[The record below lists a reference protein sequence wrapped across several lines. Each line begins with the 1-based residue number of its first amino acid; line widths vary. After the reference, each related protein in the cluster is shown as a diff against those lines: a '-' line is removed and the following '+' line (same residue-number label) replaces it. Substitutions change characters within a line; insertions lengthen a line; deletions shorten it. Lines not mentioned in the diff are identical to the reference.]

1 MIVCSNMY
9 MQFITDDSE
18 STGLYLYSFVLLLLS
33 QDLLSLCDSLIQR
46 NAVHHVNVQN
56 IKVSFIMSVKL
67 FLSLVAFNSIK
78 TFGIVLRSTKQG
90 DDCAKKKFILASDAI
105 QSVIKVP
112 RRPRV

>member
-1 MIVCSNMY
+1 MIVKVLDFTCIVLFCYYCLQICCLFATVS
-9 MQFITDDSE
+9 
-18 STGLYLYSFVLLLLS
+18 YL
-33 QDLLSLCDSLIQR
+33 QR